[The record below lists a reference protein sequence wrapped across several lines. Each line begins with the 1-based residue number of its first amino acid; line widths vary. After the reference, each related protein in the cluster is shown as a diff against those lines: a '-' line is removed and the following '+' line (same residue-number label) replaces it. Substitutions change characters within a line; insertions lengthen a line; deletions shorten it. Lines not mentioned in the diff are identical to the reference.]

1 MTSQTVNRASGAA
14 LGLIIVSV
22 IFVVVTV
29 ATKLTVAVPAIDEDR
44 SAERVKAL
52 NEIRLTEEKSLN
64 TVAWLDQAHGIV
76 RLPIETAMQLVATPG
91 QTPADA
97 RADLNARLAK
107 SVAPVAA
114 KPSAFE

>member
-1 MTSQTVNRASGAA
+1 MNSQTANRASGAA
-14 LGLIIVSV
+14 LGIIIVSV
-22 IFVVVTV
+22 IFAVVTV
-29 ATKLTVAVPAIDEDR
+29 AIKLTVAVPAIDEDR

-52 NEIRLTEEKSLN
+52 NEIRLTEEKSLG
-64 TVAWLDQAHGIV
+64 TVAWLDQSHGTV
-76 RLPIETAMQLVATPG
+76 RLPIETAMQLATQLG
-91 QTPADA
+91 QNPAAA